1 MLVHQ
6 LNVKAIPAKD
16 ETSLVNSWWTNK
28 IQGCLINFTLDSN
41 VYENVEVLVIG
52 NLCAIYVP
60 PPSLFMHLSSD
71 CKPIA
76 VKSRKHTKH
85 DEESIKK
92 ETQRLLDEG
101 IIKPSKSPWRAH
113 VLVTKKPRKTQGTD
127 GNRLKSNNK
136 SLHRPRCLPSSK
148 NWWYGE

>member
-41 VYENVEVLVIG
+41 VYENVEVLVMG

-60 PPSLFMHLSSD
+60 PPSLFMYLSSD

-76 VKSRKHTKH
+76 VKSRKHIKH

-101 IIKPSKSPWRAH
+101 IIKPSKSPQRAH
-113 VLVTKKPRKTQGTD
+113 VLVTKKTRKT
-127 GNRLKSNNK
+127 
-136 SLHRPRCLPSSK
+136 
-148 NWWYGE
+148 

>member
-1 MLVHQ
+1 M
-6 LNVKAIPAKD
+6 
-16 ETSLVNSWWTNK
+16 
-28 IQGCLINFTLDSN
+28 
-41 VYENVEVLVIG
+41 VIG

-101 IIKPSKSPWRAH
+101 IIKPSKSPWRARFSN
-113 VLVTKKPRKTQGTD
+113 KKTQKDTR
-127 GNRLKSNNK
+127 NR
-136 SLHRPRCLPSSK
+136 
-148 NWWYGE
+148 W